1 LKLASSTA
9 VSRAILKGDE
19 HTEKASE
26 SSLSESSIALR
37 VRIKEEEKRRVRAQ
51 VSYKNFCLPN

>member
-1 LKLASSTA
+1 
-9 VSRAILKGDE
+9 VSRAVLKSDE

-26 SSLSESSIALR
+26 SSLSESSKALR

-51 VSYKNFCLPN
+51 VSYKNFC